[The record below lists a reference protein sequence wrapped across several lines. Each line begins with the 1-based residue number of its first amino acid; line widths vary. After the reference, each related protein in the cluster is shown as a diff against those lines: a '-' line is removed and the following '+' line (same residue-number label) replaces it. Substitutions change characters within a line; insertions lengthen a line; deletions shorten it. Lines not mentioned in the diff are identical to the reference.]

1 MNEIELRR
9 SQLSRSQL
17 SRSQISRTKHSVDAR
32 VLVAVP
38 LGVAAAVVLSLLV
51 HSAAPFS
58 TQRSNSAN
66 LRTPDKSALNKN
78 VQQPK
83 VLLTPQKEYVLGLGG
98 WQYERFGEEVT
109 ILRTRLKPRS
119 DSGETGLFVLSC
131 EGRSLILKI
140 KLPDAREILS
150 LQPSTTRFQVFGAP
164 YVVTARIQV
173 EGQVLSFDE
182 LSGDFPGLLQRA
194 DTALDIALEGGT
206 GAFSMAMT
214 LQDQKGANSALGYFR
229 QTCPASERARRC
241 APPRSTSVW
250 S

>member
-9 SQLSRSQL
+9 SQLKRS
-17 SRSQISRTKHSVDAR
+17 KHSVDAR
-32 VLVAVP
+32 VLVAIP
-38 LGVAAAVVLSLLV
+38 LVVAAAVVVYLLV

-58 TQRSNSAN
+58 TQQSDDAN
-66 LRTPDKSALNKN
+66 VRPPAETVLNKN
-78 VQQPK
+78 GQQLE
-83 VLLTPQKEYVLGLGG
+83 VLLTPQKEYVLGFEG

-119 DSGETGLFVLSC
+119 DSSESGLFILSC

-140 KLPDAREILS
+140 KLPDAPQILS

-164 YVVTARIQV
+164 DAVTARVQV
-173 EGQVLSFDE
+173 QGQVLSFDE
-182 LSGDFPGLLQRA
+182 LSGDLPGLLQRA
-194 DTALDIALEGGT
+194 DTELNITLEGGT

-229 QTCPASERARRC
+229 QTCPAS
-241 APPRSTSVW
+241 
-250 S
+250 